1 MHIFKFQLNSIRMKK
16 KFTEEGDGMR
26 TYLMFNYVLLSEVM
40 KFLELFNLR
49 KLEIF
54 MYNES
59 IFKVIPILTR
69 IEHF

>member
-1 MHIFKFQLNSIRMKK
+1 
-16 KFTEEGDGMR
+16 MR
-26 TYLMFNYVLLSEVM
+26 TYLMFNYVFLSEVM

-49 KLEIF
+49 KLKIF